1 MPFLCVY
8 TGDIGKDNGKI
19 NINNH
24 VEVTGN
30 VSQDGL

>member
-1 MPFLCVY
+1 MCLHWRY
-8 TGDIGKDNGKI
+8 RKGQWKDKH
-19 NINNH
+19 NH